1 MRRARSRILTH
12 YLQYRC
18 DAAGGVGEVLD
29 FFGEE
34 RAVEDGAFAVGEPF
48 LEDLVAA
55 ELVVPD
61 GGGDVAPV
69 GAVVEVYVEGGVAED
84 GGGLALGD
92 LFGCGAG
99 RSTVR
104 GPGRA

>member
-1 MRRARSRILTH
+1 M
-12 YLQYRC
+12 
-18 DAAGGVGEVLD
+18 LD

-34 RAVEDGAFAVGEPF
+34 GAVEDFVLAVGEPF

-69 GAVVEVYVEGGVAED
+69 GAIVEVYLNGGFDEG
-84 GGGLALGD
+84 GGGLAG
-92 LFGCGAG
+92 GRPARMWCGGA
-99 RSTVR
+99 RRR